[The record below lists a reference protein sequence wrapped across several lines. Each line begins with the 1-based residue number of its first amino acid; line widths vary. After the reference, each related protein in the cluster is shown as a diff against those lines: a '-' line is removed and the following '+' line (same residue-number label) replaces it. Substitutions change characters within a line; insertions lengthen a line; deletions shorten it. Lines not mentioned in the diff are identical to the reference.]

1 MKSQSIKALIVVY
14 IVVFV
19 AIVWLTAEMILLPDP
34 KQKQCQSQGGIGD
47 DDDFGRLDQLHL
59 TDVVKALT
67 MYAQV
72 SLSLISC
79 LCRLIL
85 QAERF
90 GCML

>member
-1 MKSQSIKALIVVY
+1 VVY
-14 IVVFV
+14 LVVFV
-19 AIVWLTAEMILLPDP
+19 GFVWLTAEIIVPADL

-47 DDDFGRLDQLHL
+47 DDDFGCLDQLHL
-59 TDVVKALT
+59 TDVVKALI

-72 SLSLISC
+72 SVSLISC

-90 GCML
+90 GCMLCVRVM